1 MTKAC
6 MGGWCAKRAQCP
18 NYTEADRSDEE
29 PAERLC
35 WRGADGFG
43 PLCELVE
50 DDGCVLP
57 TMVQR
62 DAGRVRA
69 VA

>member
-6 MGGWCAKRAQCP
+6 MGGFCAKRAQCP
-18 NYTEADRSDEE
+18 NYTEADRSADE

-43 PLCELVE
+43 PLCELIE
-50 DDGCVLP
+50 DDGS
-57 TMVQR
+57 VQPPQR
-62 DAGRVRA
+62 EAGRVRVEA
-69 VA
+69 

>member
-6 MGGWCAKRAQCP
+6 MGGFCAKRAQCP

-50 DDGCVLP
+50 DDGCGLP
-57 TMVQR
+57 TLMQR
-62 DAGRVRA
+62 DTGCMKAA
-69 VA
+69 A

>member
-6 MGGWCAKRAQCP
+6 MGGFCAKRAQCP

-29 PAERLC
+29 PSERLC
-35 WRGADGFG
+35 WRGHDGFG

-50 DDGCVLP
+50 DDGSLEG
-57 TMVQR
+57 
-62 DAGRVRA
+62 AA
-69 VA
+69 A